1 MEDEYLRLLKKFYPF
16 DRDSSRLLEE
26 DKAPNLVKKIL
37 ADIREEKGLTY
48 VGAYEALEIVYK
60 FLKQESNFVSVKQ
73 DRQ

>member
-1 MEDEYLRLLKKFYPF
+1 MEDEYVRLLRKFYPF
-16 DRDSSRLLEE
+16 DGELEVLKE
-26 DKAPNLVKKIL
+26 DKAPKLVKKIL